1 MAMDELKYVD
11 GKFTVNGI
19 DVSEV
24 SATTEAVEIAQTVS
38 ANTQQ
43 FSVID
48 NPEYAELKLDADG
61 KIIEGISTDGIFK
74 HYINHEFKQIT
85 LGDGTSLSGSSNI
98 GNIAYSDIVE
108 NKLTDLEK
116 ALKADGFNPGGTG
129 DWSEYI
135 SNDGNN
141 PLYIPT
147 PRCAKL
153 NIHSDFDLTRLS
165 KSGRYE
171 AQAGVN
177 YDIPTEVEFWD
188 MQGNYFKK
196 WALMSGQG
204 NSSMSFIKKNIAF
217 DFFDSEAGGDAFA
230 VKFGDW
236 VAQDSFHLKAYY
248 TDFFRGVGA
257 IAYKIGDDIY
267 KDRGVFADRTW
278 KKAILGDYAK
288 GSGSLT
294 TPQNNDLSMQIEN
307 EPRCYPDG
315 FPCIVYQNGVFWG
328 IYSFQLKKHRD
339 NYHMEKDIANNI
351 HLDGT
356 IYGPTLFSANGNTSQ
371 IGWIPGNDNGFEIRN
386 PKGDY
391 FVTTAGTQYNA
402 DATTSQELAGLSA
415 LDEEIPTWS
424 SANTYSAL
432 DRVIVGGR
440 MYLSRVD
447 NNTEDPTKA
456 NYKKPSKVWDSATA
470 NWVEITFTNEVK
482 KNILLAS
489 TRMQEIKDAE
499 ASGATS
505 GEMRTLIEKYYDPE
519 NLIDYLIHITIL
531 GDGDSLRKNW
541 QWTTWD
547 GIKWFANPYDMDSC
561 FGAYH
566 VGNWVS
572 DSYISTI
579 NIMGNDST
587 LPTYWVH
594 KYYSQEIKDKWNTLY
609 SKKICVTENVYHY
622 ILDWVSRIG
631 VNNFKLE
638 YKKWPESPC
647 NRDSY
652 INTNYWIKSSRYVST
667 RWNEDTI
674 YGNNIYVNIVNGPI
688 LNIFKSIVS
697 NNKGNNPLLDDGT
710 HWVNYT
716 YESTKTYNIGDIAYY
731 GYGTSYPLW
740 YQFKSLTNNNLN
752 NLPITKFYD
761 NYPQSL
767 GHRDNIWRIYNWVN
781 NRIISINNTINK

>member
-1 MAMDELKYVD
+1 MAMDELKYKD

-19 DVSEV
+19 DVNSI
-24 SATTEAVEIAQTVS
+24 SATSAITEAVEIAQTVS
-38 ANTQQ
+38 ANTSQ

-48 NPEYAELKLDADG
+48 NPEYIEVKLDSEG
-61 KIIEGISTDGIFK
+61 KIIESINNNGIYEHNTPNKFKEIILSDDVTITDSKSI
-74 HYINHEFKQIT
+74 
-85 LGDGTSLSGSSNI
+85 GDTMIQNNRFLS
-98 GNIAYSDIVE
+98 
-108 NKLTDLEK
+108 DLEK
-116 ALKADGFNPGGTG
+116 ALKRDGFNAGGTG

-135 SNDGNN
+135 SNDGNK
-141 PLYIPT
+141 PLCIPE

-153 NIHSDFDLTRLS
+153 NIKSDFDLTQLN
-165 KSGRYE
+165 KFGRDG

-204 NSSMSFIKKNIAF
+204 NSSMGFIKKNIAF

-278 KKAILGDYAK
+278 KKAILGDYTK

-328 IYSFQLKKHRD
+328 IYSFQLKKHRA
-339 NYHMEKDIANNI
+339 NYHMEKDVSNNI

-402 DATTSQELAGLSA
+402 DAKTSQELAGLSA
-415 LDEEIPTWS
+415 LDEEIPIWS

-432 DRVIVGGR
+432 DRVIVGKR

-447 NNTEDPTKA
+447 NNTADPTQA
-456 NYKKPSKVWDSATA
+456 NYKKPSKVWNSATD

-499 ASGATS
+499 ASGAIS

-519 NLIDYLIHITIL
+519 NLIDYLIHITVL
-531 GDGDSLRKNW
+531 GDGDSLKKNW

-547 GIKWFANPYDMDSC
+547 GVKWFANPYDMDGC
-561 FGAYH
+561 FGAFH
-566 VGNWVS
+566 VGIWVS
-572 DSYISTI
+572 ESNVGNRPLY
-579 NIMGNDST
+579 GNDST

-594 KYYSQEIKDKWNTLY
+594 KYYKQEIKDRWNSLY
-609 SKKICVTENVYHY
+609 SKKICATENVYHY
-622 ILDWVSRIG
+622 LSDWVSRIG
-631 VNNFKLE
+631 LDNFKAE
-638 YKKWPESPC
+638 YEKWPESPC
-647 NRDSY
+647 NRDSN
-652 INTNYWIKSSRYVST
+652 INIQYWKRSGSYVSEA
-667 RWNEDTI
+667 WNNDKTYANGTYVSI
-674 YGNNIYVNIVNGPI
+674 NYLSIKRVYKSLKNGNVN
-688 LNIFKSIVS
+688 
-697 NNKGNNPLLDDGT
+697 NNPLTDDGT
-710 HWVNYT
+710 NWLDVT
-716 YESTKTYNIGDIAYY
+716 YDETKTYKKDEIAYY
-731 GYGTSYPLW
+731 GYQTEMSV
-740 YQFKSLTNNNLN
+740 QFKSLVDDNIGNV
-752 NLPITKFYD
+752 PITSFYSI
-761 NYPQSL
+761 YPRTL
-767 GHRDNIWRIYNWVN
+767 GHRDNMWRVYNWIN
-781 NRIISINNTINK
+781 NQIISINNRINK

>member
-1 MAMDELKYVD
+1 MDELKYKD
-11 GKFTVNGI
+11 GKFTVNGA
-19 DVSEV
+19 DVSNV
-24 SATTEAVEIAQTVS
+24 SATTEINESVQELS
-38 ANTQQ
+38 ANTSQ
-43 FSVID
+43 FTVVDS
-48 NPEYAELKLDADG
+48 PEYIEVKLDSDG
-61 KIIEGISTDGIFK
+61 KIIESINNNGIYEHDTPNKFKEIILSDDVTITDSKSI
-74 HYINHEFKQIT
+74 
-85 LGDGTSLSGSSNI
+85 GDTMIQNNRFLS
-98 GNIAYSDIVE
+98 
-108 NKLTDLEK
+108 DLEK
-116 ALKADGFNPGGTG
+116 ALKRDGFNAGGTG

-141 PLYIPT
+141 PLCIPE

-153 NIHSDFDLTRLS
+153 NIKSDFDLTQLN
-165 KSGRYE
+165 KSGWSG
-171 AQAGVN
+171 AITGVN

-204 NSSMSFIKKNIAF
+204 NSSMFYMKKNIAL
-217 DFFDSEAGGDAFA
+217 DFFDSEAGGNAFA

-294 TPQNNDLSMQIEN
+294 TPQNNDLSLQIEN

-315 FPCIVYQNGVFWG
+315 FPCIVYQNGGFWG

-339 NYHMEKDIANNI
+339 NYHMKKDIANNI
-351 HLDGT
+351 HLDGA
-356 IYGPTLFSANGNTSQ
+356 IDGPILFSANGDASQ
-371 IGWIPGNDNGFEIRN
+371 IGWNSSNGFEIRN

-402 DATTSQELAGLSA
+402 DAKTSQELAGLST
-415 LDEEIPTWS
+415 LDEEIPIWS

-447 NNTEDPTKA
+447 NNTADPTKA
-456 NYKKPSKVWDSATA
+456 NYKKPSKVWDSATD

-499 ASGATS
+499 TSGATS
-505 GEMRTLIEKYYDPE
+505 GEIRTLIEKYYDPE
-519 NLIDYLIHITIL
+519 NLIDYLIHITVL

-547 GIKWFANPYDMDSC
+547 GVKWFVNPYDMDGS
-561 FGAYH
+561 FGAWH
-566 VGNWVS
+566 IGVWVSESNVGNVPL
-572 DSYISTI
+572 Y
-579 NIMGNDST
+579 GNVST

-594 KYYSQEIKDKWNTLY
+594 KYYKQEIKDRWNSLY
-609 SKKICVTENVYHY
+609 SKKICATENVYHY
-622 ILDWVSRIG
+622 LSDWVSRIG
-631 VNNFKLE
+631 LDNFRAE
-638 YKKWPESPC
+638 YEKWPESPC
-647 NRDSY
+647 NRDSN
-652 INTNYWIKSSRYVST
+652 INIQYWKRSGSYVSEA
-667 RWNEDTI
+667 WNNDKT
-674 YGNNIYVNIVNGPI
+674 YANGTYVNIVNGPI

-697 NNKGNNPLLDDGT
+697 NNKGNNPLFDDGT

-731 GYGTSYPLW
+731 GYGTDYVLW

-752 NLPITKFYD
+752 NPPITKFYD
-761 NYPQSL
+761 NTPQPL
-767 GHRDNIWRIYNWVN
+767 GHRDNMWRVYNWIN
-781 NRIISINNTINK
+781 NQIISINNTINK